1 MSALMSL
8 RLYYHASEKA
18 LPTRRLH
25 HFFKPSLTS
34 YLLRHATHD
43 GIEQVLAYHVQAGYL
58 KGKPMAHYHVESAHA
73 HLPQCIELID
83 TEQKLRAFL
92 KHHAAHLIGVRSVL
106 LPCEVVPNH

>member
-34 YLLRHATHD
+34 YLLRHA
-43 GIEQVLAYHVQAGYL
+43 A
-58 KGKPMAHYHVESAHA
+58 
-73 HLPQCIELID
+73 
-83 TEQKLRAFL
+83 R
-92 KHHAAHLIGVRSVL
+92 
-106 LPCEVVPNH
+106 